1 MGMDIRFDPKAAQD
15 TCDELT
21 ECSAELVRC
30 NNIIDQAKDG
40 IRNVWS
46 GTLAANIQGLIN
58 GKNEAL
64 NQISAFV
71 TGVNNQ
77 IATSRRNYLIA
88 EGQNVETME
97 QIVDMFL

>member
-1 MGMDIRFDPKAAQD
+1 MDIRFDPKAAQD

-21 ECSAELVRC
+21 ECSTELLRC
-30 NNIIDQAKDG
+30 NNIIDDAVKG
-40 IRNVWS
+40 INGAWRGS
-46 GTLAANIQGLIN
+46 LHDNIVGIMG

-71 TGVNNQ
+71 TGLNNQ

-88 EGQNVETME
+88 EGKNVETME
-97 QIVDMFL
+97 SIQYLFL